1 MPRKID
7 RQISDFVNAPDPEKE
22 SIRTLKKLLPQNL
35 LSTGS
40 TLVNLASTNNAFGGL
55 LKGRYYIMIGASQTG
70 KTWMYHAIFAES
82 QLHKRFKNYRLIK
95 DEVEMGSDFDIAYYF
110 GQKTAERIEEAWPGR
125 KDEYGNPIPNSRTVE
140 EFYDNVENKL
150 AEAEKQNTGIIYVLD
165 SMDALTTESFL
176 KANETAKE
184 NRAAQKEIAGSYG
197 DGKAKVNSQRL
208 RSIVQRLDIS
218 GSILIII
225 CQERDNLGSPVG
237 GKTFSGGNALLF
249 YACIQFW
256 FKKSN
261 TIDAI
266 IKGKKRNL
274 GSITRCQ
281 IIKNRLTGQQ
291 DRDVTVSYYHS
302 FGIDDIGDIVD
313 FLVEEKHWE
322 GGKTALSKINA
333 TEFEKT
339 LGKEALINWIQE
351 DREREKQLREIA
363 QSVWQ
368 EIQNDVAA
376 KVRRV
381 NRYE

>member
-1 MPRKID
+1 MPRKLEH
-7 RQISDFVNAPDPEKE
+7 QIKDFVSNPEPEKE
-22 SIRTLKKLLPQNL
+22 SVRTLRKLLPQNL

-40 TLVNLASTNNAFGGL
+40 TLVNLATTNNAFGGL

-95 DEVEMGSDFDIAYYF
+95 DEPEMGSDFDIAYYF
-110 GQKTAERIEEAWPGR
+110 GAKTAERIEEAWPNR
-125 KDEYGNPIPNSRTVE
+125 KDEYGNPIPNSRTAE

-150 AEAEKQNTGIIYVLD
+150 DEAEKENTGIIYVLD
-165 SMDALTTESFL
+165 SMDALTTESSL
-176 KANETAKE
+176 KANEAAKDA
-184 NRAAQKEIAGSYG
+184 RAAQKEVAGSYG

-208 RSIVQRLDIS
+208 RNVVQRLEIS

-249 YACIQFW
+249 YSCVQFW
-256 FKKSN
+256 FKKAN

-274 GSITRCQ
+274 GTVTRCQ

-291 DRDVTVSYYHS
+291 DRDVTVSYYHT

-313 FLVEEKHWE
+313 FLIEEKHWE

-333 TEFEKT
+333 IEFEKT
-339 LGKEALINWIQE
+339 LGKEALIEYIQE
-351 DREREKQLREIA
+351 DKDREKQLREIA
-363 QSVWQ
+363 QEVWQ
-368 EIQNDVAA
+368 GIQNDVAS
-376 KVRRV
+376 KVKRI